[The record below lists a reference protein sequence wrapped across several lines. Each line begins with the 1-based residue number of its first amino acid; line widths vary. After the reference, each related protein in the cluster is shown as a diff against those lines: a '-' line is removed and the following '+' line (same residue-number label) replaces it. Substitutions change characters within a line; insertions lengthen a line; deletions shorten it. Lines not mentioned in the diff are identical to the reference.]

1 VVEAPSGDATTTL
14 YLDASKNSLHP
25 LGVLTSI
32 VDTFINGGTTTE
44 YMTQHVGTHINS
56 IYAKIQ
62 TTSSREYYRINPTA
76 TVKDYYDSPVRPTGL
91 IGSSTSLEVN
101 GPASTFYTVEEYRTY
116 VDGHYAHLV
125 SSISNVVTDPA
136 YITPTPIFNPQGA
149 PSLNSDHKSAEDE
162 IKKSLYSSYDYNI
175 KPTKHNYN
183 YGLATR
189 TVGKRIFSVGSAEA
203 LELELENEI
212 EADLYRQSKYE
223 DEYSGNSLKL
233 PRQIDLDAVESE
245 SFEFKV
251 RPDKPEPI
259 SRPTYTVGENGELNF
274 PTPSIEVVRPEAN
287 IEATQAH
294 RFAPPPKPTKTKL
307 DSVTYVGFVDF
318 TTTIDDTVVIF
329 RPKQTFSTETRGLI
343 RPVIQPTRTFSQ
355 VATSSVGSRQDHPRQ
370 HPFQQRPALAQPSR
384 GFQPEQPQPTQNI
397 IPEITSSSLSE
408 EERTSI
414 QHENAIEVDEDDE
427 NDIKKH
433 TSGIDALKSLL
444 SQTRRTK
451 YALGQSTAS
460 PNQIASS
467 SARPDDN
474 SSRNLNTRFNP
485 FSSSVRPSLSRPNS
499 GIVSST
505 ITGEDTTTDPS
516 VEIIPS
522 IDPTSDVEIV
532 FKTLYT
538 TYTYFTTFFRETTTR
553 VKSREEVISVVL
565 TVTNLL
571 KSTDIPSISSSC
583 QLDSSCLFKSTDIL
597 DVSDFDGTIGRP
609 NTRQEQPRSGGKGR
623 PVAGDELISPTNLGD
638 DVNAVLRTFY
648 TTYTYFSTLF
658 VDGTSTVST
667 RTEVYSNIKS
677 NSVAISQIDSDS
689 ISILPTSSFVVTAP
703 TVSITPELEPS
714 SVGSVFPVR
723 RLEISSIKPVQL
735 HSELTTPGSEDD
747 SERPSTDRVPRVKFL
762 ATTEKSTT
770 QQDSEEPST
779 EWIQPT
785 PIFSTTT
792 EEAEDDGVFVVTQE
806 TPALSEEVTEVV
818 TSATTESEEEID
830 AAVTEF
836 VPRTLY
842 TTFTYF
848 TTLFQGG
855 NSVVTSNLETVTNV
869 MTDPFVEPT
878 AVEPSVTFFTTFTY
892 WTTLFDTIDGQNI
905 TSVTSREETLTDIL
919 PATVTSQFSNKN
931 AVEQTQAPEYPTIEP
946 SVEVDEAIIE
956 STIAPALNS
965 EAKVFT
971 FYTTHYEGDSPVVE
985 TILSTSGPVSTS
997 VPEIQSSESDIEV
1010 ISASTIETPEVS
1022 STIAPTTSF
1031 QDIDE
1036 DLTLS
1041 SENDDESDAKEGN
1054 AEDGVKPTRTRSR
1067 ISFSRPGNTF
1077 TPVIRPVLRDR
1088 KPGRIFRPSN
1098 FRVTT
1103 TVATRTRNSVKP
1115 TLIATPASSAP
1126 QPTPSFGSS
1135 SRPGFLASS
1144 SLFNRGQGRS
1154 SSVPGSSLLGSAS
1167 ISPSAVA
1174 SRGSA
1179 SFASSVATTEPPSVV
1194 ISPIRLRRPNPF
1206 RARLKERQQERL
1218 ANLRTSNKSKFNR
1231 IRTADPT
1238 KSTEPEEGTSV
1249 ISIPNLPSIPG
1260 SNAPIFVSS
1269 QRQTIAPNRRVPKG
1283 DIGLDSI
1290 SVPADTAAKRERAR
1304 ERIKSLFSRKRPLFG
1319 RTSPSVLS
1327 GKAQTRRKRQVSTYG
1342 AEFGSRTRARQ
1353 SYVSGRAYNSQ
1364 PQYLSSYPDQ
1374 DQQPFTAFS
1383 QTQQQLVDY
1392 YYEDDDDSFPSSNSV
1407 RSPSSSSRH
1416 QTAFR
1421 RQAPSDVPEQTTRTL
1436 RPRSRSRAAS
1446 RFKGKTATSAP
1457 KTRTRTRFRNTVRSN
1472 PKTTTTTASPR
1483 LATRFRPRTLSNPRS
1498 IGNNNRNSNQN
1509 NRGSSIKSHRDSLF
1523 STSSRDTTRN
1533 RFGSTSSTRN
1543 NLFTRGKVVDYDDY
1557 DYYDYEDTNLQS
1569 SQNGVPDFITVTHQ
1583 VPIATKIPVI
1593 EFGRTE
1599 LRDILSTSPSLEVV
1613 AVTALKSTDIS
1624 DSPIIYANAHTLT
1637 PQAGIQDI
1645 LFDAL
1650 RATETTSVTF
1660 TPTRIRGRKTS
1671 FSHIIPTTIYNVET
1685 ITTRIIQPVDQN
1697 QLLNSLLQQLLL
1709 GGGTNP
1715 LNALNPLQQNPLQ
1728 PNPILQ
1734 NLAPVPSTP
1743 VTNIVTHTSTYVT
1756 TITEEDSTVIPITFR
1771 GKAITTT
1778 LIEKSTKVITATE
1791 FSTETVVH
1799 SVPVRQPAAFLQNI
1813 APTQA
1818 PLANPQ
1824 IASLLPALLGV
1835 QQANLFNQQNEQ
1847 QALLQHQ
1854 QALLL
1859 QQQQQQQQNSFQ
1871 LTEAQ
1876 QEELNEQLL
1885 AKINLDDFS
1894 DEDLAN
1900 LDIDAVVEA
1909 VTRQQSQSKSPLHF
1923 PKKNIFGTLPLNPTP
1938 AEEPQPEAPKSSIIT
1953 IFKSGASPGDFT
1965 RVFSTVYFDE
1975 KRRKRDA
1982 NDIDPSKPIFVKK
1995 TETLGLDSGL
2005 FILGGARGPV
2015 DAPIFDLTDSFIQSG
2030 LVSEKETH
2038 SLSQVIPTLSLEDA
2052 SQQP

>member
-1 VVEAPSGDATTTL
+1 MRTYLGTVFSCLYVTSQVSWATRVQPTRLPSGATKVVEAPSGDATTTL

-76 TVKDYYDSPVRPTGL
+76 TVRDYNDSPVRPTGL

-136 YITPTPIFNPQGA
+136 YITPTPIFNPQAA
-149 PSLNSDHKSAEDE
+149 PSLNSDHKSAEEE
-162 IKKSLYSSYDYNI
+162 IKKSLYSSYDFDI

-183 YGLATR
+183 YGLTTR
-189 TVGKRIFSVGSAEA
+189 TVGKRIFPIGSAEA
-203 LELELENEI
+203 LELENEI
-212 EADLYRQSKYE
+212 EADLYSQSRYE

-274 PTPSIEVVRPEAN
+274 PTPSIEVVRPEVN

-294 RFAPPPKPTKTKL
+294 RFAPPPKPSKTKL

-370 HPFQQRPALAQPSR
+370 HPFRN
-384 GFQPEQPQPTQNI
+384 EQPQRPSPSRPEPTQNI

-408 EERTSI
+408 EERTSS
-414 QHENAIEVDEDDE
+414 QHENAIEVDED
-427 NDIKKH
+427 DIKKH

-444 SQTRRTK
+444 SSSRRTK
-451 YALGQSTAS
+451 YALGQTTAS
-460 PNQIASS
+460 PNQIGSS
-467 SARPDDN
+467 SARSNPN
-474 SSRNLNTRFNP
+474 SSRDLNTRFNP

-505 ITGEDTTTDPS
+505 ITSEDFTTTDPS
-516 VEIIPS
+516 IEIIPS

-583 QLDSSCLFKSTDIL
+583 QLDSSCLFKSTDVL

-609 NTRQEQPRSGGKGR
+609 NTRPDEKPRSGGQGR
-623 PVAGDELISPTNLGD
+623 PVSGDEIISPTGLGD

-667 RTEVYSNIKS
+667 RTEVYSNIKT
-677 NSVAISQIDSDS
+677 NSVDLSQINSDS

-703 TVSITPELEPS
+703 STSITPELEPS

-723 RLEISSIKPVQL
+723 RLEISSVKPVQL
-735 HSELTTPGSEDD
+735 HSELTTPGGDDD
-747 SERPSTDRVPRVKFL
+747 SERPSTDRVPRVNFL

-770 QQDSEEPST
+770 QQENEETST

-792 EEAEDDGVFVVTQE
+792 EEQEDDGIFIVTQE

-818 TSATTESEEEID
+818 TSATTESEEDID

-869 MTDPFVEPT
+869 MTDPFIEPT
-878 AVEPSVTFFTTFTY
+878 AAEPSVTFFTTFTY
-892 WTTLFDTIDGQNI
+892 WTTLFDTVDGQNI

-931 AVEQTQAPEYPTIEP
+931 KVEQTQAPELTTFEP
-946 SVEVDEAIIE
+946 SSEIEEAVIE
-956 STIAPALNS
+956 STIAPALAS

-971 FYTTHYEGDSPVVE
+971 FYTTHYEGESTIVE
-985 TILSTSGPVSTS
+985 TILSTSGPVSTTA
-997 VPEIQSSESDIEV
+997 PEIQSSESDIEV

-1022 STIAPTTSF
+1022 ATIAPTTSF

-1041 SENDDESDAKEGN
+1041 SESDDESDAEEGD
-1054 AEDGVKPTRTRSR
+1054 AEAGVKPTRTRSR

-1154 SSVPGSSLLGSAS
+1154 SSVPGSSQLGSAS
-1167 ISPSAVA
+1167 ISPSASRA
-1174 SRGSA
+1174 SLSLT
-1179 SFASSVATTEPPSVV
+1179 STITPTETPSVV

-1218 ANLRTSNKSKFNR
+1218 ANLRTNNKSKFSR

-1238 KSTEPEEGTSV
+1238 TSTNPEEGTSV

-1269 QRQTIAPNRRVPKG
+1269 QRQTISPNRRVPKV
-1283 DIGLDSI
+1283 DVGLDNI
-1290 SVPADTAAKRERAR
+1290 NVPSDTAAKRERAR
-1304 ERIKSLFSRKRPLFG
+1304 DRIKSLFSRKRPLFG
-1319 RTSPSVLS
+1319 RTSPSAVS
-1327 GKAQTRRKRQVSTYG
+1327 GNAQTRRKRQQ
-1342 AEFGSRTRARQ
+1342 F
-1353 SYVSGRAYNSQ
+1353 
-1364 PQYLSSYPDQ
+1364 
-1374 DQQPFTAFS
+1374 
-1383 QTQQQLVDY
+1383 
-1392 YYEDDDDSFPSSNSV
+1392 
-1407 RSPSSSSRH
+1407 
-1416 QTAFR
+1416 
-1421 RQAPSDVPEQTTRTL
+1421 
-1436 RPRSRSRAAS
+1436 
-1446 RFKGKTATSAP
+1446 
-1457 KTRTRTRFRNTVRSN
+1457 
-1472 PKTTTTTASPR
+1472 
-1483 LATRFRPRTLSNPRS
+1483 
-1498 IGNNNRNSNQN
+1498 
-1509 NRGSSIKSHRDSLF
+1509 
-1523 STSSRDTTRN
+1523 
-1533 RFGSTSSTRN
+1533 
-1543 NLFTRGKVVDYDDY
+1543 
-1557 DYYDYEDTNLQS
+1557 
-1569 SQNGVPDFITVTHQ
+1569 
-1583 VPIATKIPVI
+1583 
-1593 EFGRTE
+1593 
-1599 LRDILSTSPSLEVV
+1599 
-1613 AVTALKSTDIS
+1613 
-1624 DSPIIYANAHTLT
+1624 
-1637 PQAGIQDI
+1637 
-1645 LFDAL
+1645 
-1650 RATETTSVTF
+1650 
-1660 TPTRIRGRKTS
+1660 
-1671 FSHIIPTTIYNVET
+1671 
-1685 ITTRIIQPVDQN
+1685 
-1697 QLLNSLLQQLLL
+1697 
-1709 GGGTNP
+1709 
-1715 LNALNPLQQNPLQ
+1715 
-1728 PNPILQ
+1728 
-1734 NLAPVPSTP
+1734 
-1743 VTNIVTHTSTYVT
+1743 
-1756 TITEEDSTVIPITFR
+1756 
-1771 GKAITTT
+1771 
-1778 LIEKSTKVITATE
+1778 
-1791 FSTETVVH
+1791 
-1799 SVPVRQPAAFLQNI
+1799 
-1813 APTQA
+1813 
-1818 PLANPQ
+1818 
-1824 IASLLPALLGV
+1824 
-1835 QQANLFNQQNEQ
+1835 
-1847 QALLQHQ
+1847 
-1854 QALLL
+1854 
-1859 QQQQQQQQNSFQ
+1859 
-1871 LTEAQ
+1871 
-1876 QEELNEQLL
+1876 
-1885 AKINLDDFS
+1885 
-1894 DEDLAN
+1894 
-1900 LDIDAVVEA
+1900 
-1909 VTRQQSQSKSPLHF
+1909 
-1923 PKKNIFGTLPLNPTP
+1923 
-1938 AEEPQPEAPKSSIIT
+1938 
-1953 IFKSGASPGDFT
+1953 
-1965 RVFSTVYFDE
+1965 
-1975 KRRKRDA
+1975 
-1982 NDIDPSKPIFVKK
+1982 
-1995 TETLGLDSGL
+1995 
-2005 FILGGARGPV
+2005 
-2015 DAPIFDLTDSFIQSG
+2015 
-2030 LVSEKETH
+2030 SEK
-2038 SLSQVIPTLSLEDA
+2038 PFFFF
-2052 SQQP
+2052 